1 MNNIIALNTKDGIWY
16 DQNQLKEIR
25 QMASS
30 APLTEMEFKALV
42 GIGRATGLN
51 PFRKELWAV
60 KYNANQPAQIFIG
73 LNGYRIGARRHPDYE
88 YHQVD
93 AVYSEDKFERVGGEI
108 VHRAGFSNRGKLVG
122 AYCVVKLKSSSK
134 PTYVTV
140 TMDEYN
146 QNQSLWKTKP
156 ETMIKKVAECQGLRQ
171 AFPEI
176 FSGTYS
182 DAEMPPAPMQ
192 LKPLEMIQG
201 ETQTEK
207 LKSIL
212 KQQNEE
218 KEPIVAD
225 NSDDAI
231 STSIGLQIPTL
242 EKIKVLL
249 IKKEFTEERIEKAL
263 NYYDVDS
270 LEELDEATALSFLA
284 QLEKA
289 Q

>member
-1 MNNIIALNTKDGIWY
+1 MNNIIALNTKDSLWY

-30 APLTEMEFKALV
+30 SPLTEMEFKALV

-60 KYNANQPAQIFIG
+60 KYNASQPAQIFIG

-93 AVYSEDKFERVGGEI
+93 AVYSDDKFERVGGEI

-182 DAEMPPAPMQ
+182 DAEMPPVPMQ
-192 LKPLEMIQG
+192 PKPLEVIQG

-212 KQQNEE
+212 KQQSEENESIAIE
-218 KEPIVAD
+218 TIEVDDSLSPIER
-225 NSDDAI
+225 I
-231 STSIGLQIPTL
+231 
-242 EKIKVLL
+242 EVLL
-249 IKKEFTEERIEKAL
+249 KEKEFTEERIEKAL
-263 NYYDVDS
+263 AYYGVDS
-270 LEELDEATALSFLA
+270 LEELDEAKALSFLA
-284 QLEKA
+284 QLEKV
-289 Q
+289 